1 MEMTIKHEND
11 EFLVRTLKHVSFLKV
26 GVNRPKTIKLWA
38 IAHEN
43 SHKTGKLRIF
53 SHISQTCKGS
63 SEACKSNWNPKTVG
77 KNS

>member
-1 MEMTIKHEND
+1 MTIKHEND

-43 SHKTGKLRIF
+43 SHKTGKLRILVIYLK
-53 SHISQTCKGS
+53 HVRVLLRH
-63 SEACKSNWNPKTVG
+63 ANPTRTQKL
-77 KNS
+77 